1 MSMLDNMA
9 SGPNK
14 LMVHRHIG
22 RIATLGNR
30 NPPTANLELGGIK
43 CIPACANIGFEP
55 GVQIHGLQAIKIT
68 YDQACGNTDTAA

>member
-1 MSMLDNMA
+1 
-9 SGPNK
+9 
-14 LMVHRHIG
+14 
-22 RIATLGNR
+22 
-30 NPPTANLELGGIK
+30 LGGIK